1 MSFEF
6 EGMEVKRVTIEEIV
20 NKPSWDS
27 QDVEFLVEHQDHLDD
42 ETLEKLGIVEVK
54 PLSLP
59 EIEALN
65 KKPAQKLATK

>member
-1 MSFEF
+1 MFEF

-20 NKPSWDS
+20 NKPSWNS

-42 ETLEKLGIVEVK
+42 ETLEKLGIIEVK
-54 PLSLP
+54 PLTLA

-65 KKPAQKLATK
+65 KKKPTKAKK